1 MLFILTNRLYC
12 GYTFFYNKNID
23 RKGKVVL
30 TFVYISSAAL
40 FGLIIYF
47 LISSLRLK
55 KAVSGLTQEQFIEG
69 YRKAQLVDV
78 REPKEFE
85 GGHILGARNIPSSQM
100 RQRYKEIRADKP
112 VYLYC
117 QNSARSA
124 RTALF
129 LKKKG
134 YNQIYQLQGGFR
146 QWTGKIRTK

>member
-1 MLFILTNRLYC
+1 MKYILTNTLNC
-12 GYTFFYNKNID
+12 GYTFFYNVN
-23 RKGKVVL
+23 RERGEQ
-30 TFVYISSAAL
+30 FVEYLYIIAAGL
-40 FGLIIYF
+40 FGLIVYF
-47 LISSLRLK
+47 LVSSFRLK

-78 REPKEFE
+78 REPKEYDA
-85 GGHILGARNIPSSQM
+85 GHILGARNIPSSQM
-100 RQRYKEIRADKP
+100 RQRYKEIRSDKP

-146 QWTGKIRTK
+146 QWTGKIKAK

>member
-1 MLFILTNRLYC
+1 LTL
-12 GYTFFYNKNID
+12 I
-23 RKGKVVL
+23 
-30 TFVYISSAAL
+30 YIISAAL
-40 FGLIIYF
+40 IGLVVYF
-47 LISSLRLK
+47 IISSLRLK

-78 REPKEFE
+78 REPKEFD

-100 RQRYKEIRADKP
+100 RQRVKEIRSDKP

-134 YNQIYQLQGGFR
+134 YTQIYQLEGGFKK
-146 QWTGKIRTK
+146 WTGKIKTK